1 MTLED
6 LEIYQI
12 ALKISDLA
20 WEIYKTLPK
29 EFKYS
34 TNQQFLDSSDSI
46 GANISEGYG
55 RFHYKDSL
63 KFYYNATGSLY
74 EAQFWLNRLQKRNLV
89 SDVLYNE
96 LQSLIDIEKLKLNNF
111 INSIKSKI

>member
-34 TNQQFLDSSDSI
+34 INQQFLDSSDSI

-63 KFYYNATGSLY
+63 KFYYNARGSLY

>member
-1 MTLED
+1 MTLQD

-34 TNQQFLDSSDSI
+34 TNQ
-46 GANISEGYG
+46 
-55 RFHYKDSL
+55 
-63 KFYYNATGSLY
+63 KFSNPTP
-74 EAQFWLNRLQKRNLV
+74 
-89 SDVLYNE
+89 
-96 LQSLIDIEKLKLNNF
+96 NNQITF
-111 INSIKSKI
+111 SKKSSIKHIVILELEMTICFVMV